1 VVDEGK
7 YSFKNAGAKES
18 ARKSGTAV
26 LEKHFIRDG
35 KPVPIAEMDE
45 AVLEAFQRYWA
56 RQ

>member
-1 VVDEGK
+1 MVDEGK